1 MGIHKDFK
9 ELLESF
15 NARGIDYVVVGGYA
29 LAFYGAP
36 RYTGDIDL
44 LVNRDPANTQRIVA
58 ALADFGFAS
67 LELTAEDFQNPDQII
82 QLGVPPVR
90 IDLVTSIDG
99 VSWPQ
104 AWNGKV
110 EGSYGD
116 TPVWF
121 ISREDLIANKN
132 ASGRPQDLADL
143 QALRKRL

>member
-1 MGIHKDFK
+1 LF
-9 ELLESF
+9 ESF
-15 NARGIDYVVVGGYA
+15 NARGVEYVVVGGYA

-44 LVNRDPANTQRIVA
+44 LVNRDPANAQRIVA

-67 LELTAEDFQNPDQII
+67 LELTTEDFQNPDQII

-99 VSWPQ
+99 VSWLQ

-110 EGSYGD
+110 KGSYGE

-121 ISREDLIANKN
+121 TSREDLIANKN

>member
-15 NARGIDYVVVGGYA
+15 NARGVDYVVVGGYA

-121 ISREDLIANKN
+121 ISREDLIANKK